1 MKIWTDKYPKDGEI
15 KGANVQLT
23 YQKFIV
29 TSNYSIEDLYKDKG
43 DQLIEAL
50 KRRFEVIHLVKPE

>member
-15 KGANVQLT
+15 KGSNTQLT

-29 TSNYSIEDLYKDKG
+29 TSNYTIDKLYKDKG
-43 DQLIEAL
+43 EELIEAL
-50 KRRFEVIHLVKPE
+50 KRRFEVIHLVKLG